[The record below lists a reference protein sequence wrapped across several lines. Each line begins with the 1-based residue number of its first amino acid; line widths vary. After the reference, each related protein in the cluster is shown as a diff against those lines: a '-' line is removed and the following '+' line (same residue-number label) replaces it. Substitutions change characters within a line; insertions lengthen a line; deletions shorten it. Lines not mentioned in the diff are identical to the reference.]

1 MSLSNLLY
9 RLRNPLI
16 EQKSDVAKWRTV
28 RNQSFVSKLTYYK
41 SIKVYITFN
50 TRAYFIY
57 SLLIME
63 EAAFQ
68 KELSK
73 YKVIR
78 TPDYYKSRTIK
89 TQRLIAKQITSTPV
103 VKDTASSIIINS
115 NESNF
120 WELFS
125 AANASILT
133 TAESIKLIEAL
144 KAVRIYELLI
154 PHFKYY
160 TEMTPPLL

>member
-1 MSLSNLLY
+1 MFINLLY
-9 RLRNPLI
+9 RNPI
-16 EQKSDVAKWRTV
+16 ITNDRVMFESGGA

-41 SIKVYITFN
+41 SSKFTLHLTPDLFSY
-50 TRAYFIY
+50 YIY

-68 KELSK
+68 KELSQ

-78 TPDYYKSRTIK
+78 TSDYYKSRTIK

-144 KAVRIYELLI
+144 KAVRIYI
-154 PHFKYY
+154 
-160 TEMTPPLL
+160 